1 MPTRQL
7 HSLFPTPC
15 AQIEGLL
22 EPHLVEALRER
33 ALQSQRQENSA
44 GNSLSHTEVI
54 DPSGDSLFTDIAA
67 LAVPE
72 ITRFGEVLFGER
84 LNWLVKEMWLNVLEH
99 GGSQFMHSHANSF
112 VSAVLFVTE
121 AHESART
128 LFLRRMGGDD
138 FRFRND
144 SESARLNAY
153 NSDKWAVPR
162 AMPGDMLIYPSYL
175 IHGVPPNEGGQR
187 ITVALNAIPDQLN
200 SQGYRIRFA
209 PP

>member
-22 EPHLVEALRER
+22 EPRLIAGLRER
-33 ALQSQRQENSA
+33 ALATRREDNSA
-44 GNSLSHTEVI
+44 GNALSHTAMINPADDALFEEV
-54 DPSGDSLFTDIAA
+54 AA
-67 LAVPE
+67 LAIPE
-72 ITRFGEVLFGER
+72 IGRFGDVLFGER
-84 LNWLVKEMWLNVLEH
+84 LDWLIKEMWLNVLEP

-112 VSAVLFVTE
+112 VSAVVFITE

-144 SESARLNAY
+144 SDTAQINAF
-153 NSDKWAVPR
+153 NADKWVVPR
-162 AMPGDMLIYPSYL
+162 AGPGDMLIYPSYL
-175 IHGVPPNEGGQR
+175 IHGVPPNQGEQR
-187 ITVALNAIPDQLN
+187 ISLALNAIPDQLN